1 MMKKYL
7 LPALLAALLSA
18 CGGGGGGSNNNTA
31 TAQPDAFTSIVRNLV
46 AGMSETDEPFPIDMA
61 AATAPEDTEPAA
73 L

>member
-1 MMKKYL
+1 MKKYL

-31 TAQPDAFTSIVRNLV
+31 TAQPDAFTSLLRTLV
-46 AGMSETDEPFPIDMA
+46 AGMSETDDPIPTDMA
-61 AATAPEDTEPAA
+61 VATMPEDTEPVA

>member
-7 LPALLAALLSA
+7 LPALLAALLTA
-18 CGGGGGGSNNNTA
+18 CGGGGGSNNNTA

-61 AATAPEDTEPAA
+61 SATAPEDTEPAA